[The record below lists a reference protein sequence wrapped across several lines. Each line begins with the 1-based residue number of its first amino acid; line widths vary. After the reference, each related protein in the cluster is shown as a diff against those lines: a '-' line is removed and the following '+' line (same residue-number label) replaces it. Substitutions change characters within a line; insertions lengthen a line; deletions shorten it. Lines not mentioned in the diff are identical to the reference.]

1 MKLKRTKLI
10 FCSFF
15 IAFATLTSC
24 SNKIA
29 NENTPSSNDSNKGE
43 VLVTEKNEEKILK
56 EKLNESLKENYT
68 YKLDDSSFLSLKNRN
83 TNEKYNLN
91 INYGNLSFENGTTS
105 SYNISFENK
114 DKTSDLLLNNTNAV
128 FSSIKNKEDLTY
140 IKQNNELSSL
150 FSLASNKK
158 ITFNNENTSIS
169 SLFNEVFSSI
179 NESSVIKNSGT
190 NEYKFISP
198 SYEVIADS
206 SSLKLKEIKT
216 NKENNKSLNYEIDLK
231 FNEAS
236 EVKERKL
243 INEDNPTDF
252 LTTLTKLFN
261 NSNFKTVFDINIEPI
276 KENKVGNINTK
287 SIDLNEKSYH
297 FKGDINFDL
306 RNSDLLDNSKIE
318 LNLTHYTSKDLSN
331 EISLQYKDTNV
342 YFRSGNLIKGK
353 IKESSVSSLIDT
365 VSLISDDTS
374 FSSLLINPLNNIFNN
389 DSFLKISEGNIS
401 SIDNIN
407 EYLKELN
414 IRNNVI
420 SLKIDTKLFSLP
432 SSILS
437 LKIGLNN
444 LKLKTIEI
452 DNFKINDE
460 AILSGSLRF
469 IENSSFSY
477 IDEKEY
483 PSYDFLPSFINS
495 IYKIVDEK
503 RFGGKLSF
511 AITNKKDKSLLS
523 LNTKL
528 NASLPSFDDLTTSS
542 FVLNSP
548 SFFSIDSN
556 GNNNFSLPL
565 KIEKLS
571 YQEDKNN
578 KKSIF
583 FDGEI
588 GKNGFLPLK
597 LKMNEDLLKDETL
610 TDFISSF
617 SSFNN
622 SSNNSSNNFLDSLID
637 PSYINLIN
645 TYIDKIMNNKSLKND
660 LNKVINDFSLSNL
673 ESLISIYNDG
683 NTLEIRLNTSYLF
696 NDDLTNKR
704 LKKENNDINDEISLF
719 YNIKLNKLSGIYL
732 SLNEDDTNI
741 TLSYGYNS
749 YSSLEFVSKDEEKD
763 YLDASKVIETISSI
777 NSFTP
782 SFSINNIYDI
792 VVRNFADGI
801 NIDNA
806 KLGIN
811 RNNEGDIYSEGMFN
825 LNINNSTSLDFKFI
839 YDDKEFNDES
849 FSLGYNDGNII
860 FNDPTNGIIFPEGQL
875 QAEIRLNN
883 MVSPLHLIT
892 KTSSPFNCLS
902 QFLSISDENV
912 LATFRDSFASI
923 LDELFNQ
930 NLPLFTLISNKEY
943 LELLDKNIFKDYSFT
958 LIENMDKSKSI
969 EVKLLI
975 NPAYLNNKNE
985 KTYSK
990 DIEIYLDANLNQ
1002 NNVIS
1007 LNSLKIDATDS
1018 SAFNLENFYIELK
1031 NNGKFIEENTTSS
1044 LYLLDSFEK
1053 YDKNTNSSDFV
1064 NLDDCISLIKMGLN
1078 TTENHYFHLRGQLN
1092 LSNIKLIGIPIES
1105 ILNWYVKSKTVDA
1118 KIELIKP
1125 SNSSLYSQ
1133 TKAHLTI
1140 YNTDNPSLT
1149 DEKGN
1154 YVEFFTERL
1163 PDGQEV
1169 CYISRITAEF
1179 IDGGKQIIQE
1189 KYNAEFYS
1197 LNKDDFNQYIEK
1209 YGSQY
1214 VSITTDQNYEYY
1226 EKDVDTDLDPDYTSA
1241 ELERGILNFKYR
1253 QKGIKEDVMTIDKHY
1268 EKTWFGINILKKIC
1282 VTKKAVYKCE
1292 INIPEITQDLP
1303 DYYKYNIET
1312 FKITQDEILGSVDN
1326 IPNIIYY
1333 LMDYALI
1340 EKNAPSRD
1348 NLIGVINYQVSNSIS
1363 SSGSNEDIDLFGPL
1377 NNFDVKDNSFNLNFD
1392 LKKLLPSFEGLNGI
1406 DISLKHDAI
1415 FDEEGNEKEIL
1426 TNIFI
1431 NGSPN
1436 SSGTNLIIDN
1446 IGGVFSANM
1455 TLDIQLIDQSKNVGQ
1470 KMERYNDFIEAY
1482 KSSEQTTNLEYF
1494 KILSYEND
1502 YHLIFQNIKKPI
1514 TNGEETIANIVLY
1527 SNNPNDPNFNFITGL
1542 PL

>member
-15 IAFATLTSC
+15 IALTTLTSC
-24 SNKIA
+24 SNNIA
-29 NENTPSSNDSNKGE
+29 NENTSSSNDSNKGE
-43 VLVTEKNEEKILK
+43 VLVTEKDEEKILK
-56 EKLNESLKENYT
+56 EKINESLKENYT

-91 INYGNLSFENGTTS
+91 INYGNLSFKNGTTS

-114 DKTSDLLLNNTNAV
+114 DNTSDLLLNNVNAI
-128 FSSIKNKEDLTY
+128 FSSIKNKEDLAY

-150 FSLASNKK
+150 FSLANNKK
-158 ITFNNENTSIS
+158 ITFNNGNTSVS

-179 NESSVIKNSGT
+179 NESSVIKNSAT

-231 FNEAS
+231 FNEAN

-261 NSNFKTVFDINIEPI
+261 NSNFKTIFDINIEPI
-276 KENKVGNINTK
+276 KENKINNINTK

-401 SIDNIN
+401 SIYNIN

-477 IDEKEY
+477 INEKEY

-503 RFGGKLSF
+503 RFGGNLSF

-548 SFFSIDSN
+548 SFSSIDSN
-556 GNNNFSLPL
+556 GNNKFSLPL

-622 SSNNSSNNFLDSLID
+622 SSNNSSNDFLDSLID

-645 TYIDKIMNNKSLKND
+645 TYIDKIMNNKSLKSD

-683 NTLEIRLNTSYLF
+683 DTLEIRLNTSYLF
-696 NDDLTNKR
+696 NDDLTNKG

-741 TLSYGYNS
+741 TLFYGYNS

-792 VVRNFADGI
+792 DVRNFADGI

-943 LELLDKNIFKDYSFT
+943 LELLDKNIFKDYSFV

-975 NPAYLNNKNE
+975 NPAYLNNEDK
-985 KTYSK
+985 KIYSK
-990 DIEIYLDANLNQ
+990 DIEIYLNASLDQ

-1007 LNSLKIDATDS
+1007 LNNLKIDATDS

-1031 NNGKFIEENTTSS
+1031 NNGKFIEENSTSS
-1044 LYLLDSFEK
+1044 LYLLDSFVK

-1064 NLDDCISLIKMGLN
+1064 NLDDCINLINIGIS
-1078 TTENHYFHLRGQLN
+1078 TTEQHYFELEGVLKIN
-1092 LSNIKLIGIPIES
+1092 LSILGIDYDLSSAIPDKFV
-1105 ILNWYVKSKTVDA
+1105 NA
-1118 KIELIKP
+1118 KVELIKP
-1125 SNSSLYSQ
+1125 EGSNLYSQ
-1133 TKAHLTI
+1133 TRAHLTLRNYGQNSVI
-1140 YNTDNPSLT
+1140 DSSDNF
-1149 DEKGN
+1149 
-1154 YVEFFTERL
+1154 VEYFTERL
-1163 PDGQEV
+1163 DLGAQGYQEI
-1169 CYISRITAEF
+1169 CYIVKTRGTYIPEKINTIKEQELIETIYTTDSNKVKELEQKYSEEDYI
-1179 IDGGKQIIQE
+1179 INGKEQLSSKTESWRTNKNGAYNKQKEINE
-1189 KYNAEFYS
+1189 KYKDNNLAKVIVNNYWLFKTYEVEIGPRYDLTVYSKPITETIPSHNEFSQTIYKVTQEELLGNGG
-1197 LNKDDFNQYIEK
+1197 LNIVYYLLDLGIIEK
-1209 YGSQY
+1209 LD
-1214 VSITTDQNYEYY
+1214 TTLV
-1226 EKDVDTDLDPDYTSA
+1226 KTSH
-1241 ELERGILNFKYR
+1241 ESL
-1253 QKGIKEDVMTIDKHY
+1253 M
-1268 EKTWFGINILKKIC
+1268 
-1282 VTKKAVYKCE
+1282 AV
-1292 INIPEITQDLP
+1292 
-1303 DYYKYNIET
+1303 
-1312 FKITQDEILGSVDN
+1312 
-1326 IPNIIYY
+1326 IY
-1333 LMDYALI
+1333 
-1340 EKNAPSRD
+1340 
-1348 NLIGVINYQVSNSIS
+1348 NSILESDS
-1363 SSGSNEDIDLFGPL
+1363 SSSESKPLDLFGCL
-1377 NNFDVKDNSFNLNFD
+1377 QSFETSSSNFSMIFDLGNLANMDELLGAKINLNYSD
-1392 LKKLLPSFEGLNGI
+1392 NKLT
-1406 DISLKHDAI
+1406 SLLI
-1415 FDEEGNEKEIL
+1415 TGSGND
-1426 TNIFI
+1426 
-1431 NGSPN
+1431 
-1436 SSGTNLIIDN
+1436 NLIIDGLAGL
-1446 IGGVFSANM
+1446 IDVSFS
-1455 TLDIQLIDQSKNVGQ
+1455 LDIKLLENPSS
-1470 KMERYNDFIEAY
+1470 MERYDNFINSIHNYEKNNSIEY
-1482 KSSEQTTNLEYF
+1482 YELTGYSYFQSEFT
-1494 KILSYEND
+1494 ILGF
-1502 YHLIFQNIKKPI
+1502 IPIKQDGQSP
-1514 TNGEETIANIVLY
+1514 T
-1527 SNNPNDPNFNFITGL
+1527 SNNASISITISDIEKDETLLGL
-1542 PL
+1542 IYGLN

>member
-10 FCSFF
+10 FCSLF
-15 IAFATLTSC
+15 IALATLTSC
-24 SNKIA
+24 GENIA
-29 NENTPSSNDSNKGE
+29 NENTSSSNNTNKGE
-43 VLVTEKNEEKILK
+43 ILINEKDDEKIVK
-56 EKLNESLKENYT
+56 EKFNESLKENYT

-83 TNEKYNLN
+83 SNEKYTLN
-91 INYGNLSFENGTTS
+91 INYGNLSFKNGTTS

-114 DKTSDLLLNNTNAV
+114 DNTSDLLLNNTSAV
-128 FSSIKNKEDLTY
+128 FSSIKNKDDLAY

-150 FSLASNKK
+150 FSLANNKK

-179 NESSVIKNSGT
+179 EESTIIKNSAT
-190 NEYKFISP
+190 NEYKFVSP
-198 SYEVIADS
+198 SYELIADS
-206 SSLKLKEIKT
+206 SSFKLKEIKT
-216 NKENNKSLNYEIDLK
+216 NKQNNKSLNYEMDLK
-231 FNEAS
+231 FNEVNKV
-236 EVKERKL
+236 EERKL

-261 NSNFKTVFDINIEPI
+261 NSNFKTIFDINIEPI
-276 KENKVGNINTK
+276 KEVKLGNINTK
-287 SIDLNEKSYH
+287 GIDLNEKSYH

-331 EISLQYKDTNV
+331 EISLQYKNTNV

-365 VSLISDDTS
+365 ISLIGDDTS
-374 FSSLLINPLNNIFNN
+374 FSSLLANPLNNIFNN

-401 SIDNIN
+401 SINSIN
-407 EYLKELN
+407 DYIKELK

-420 SLKIDTKLFSLP
+420 SLKLDTKLFSLP

-469 IENSSFSY
+469 IENSSFSS

-495 IYKIVDEK
+495 LYKIVDEK
-503 RFGGKLSF
+503 RFGGNLSF

-528 NASLPSFDDLTTSS
+528 NAYLPSFDDLTTSS

-548 SFFSIDSN
+548 SFSSVDSN

-571 YQEDKNN
+571 YQKDKNN

-583 FDGEI
+583 FNGEI

-617 SSFNN
+617 SSNN
-622 SSNNSSNNFLDSLID
+622 NNNFLDSLID

-645 TYIDKIMNNKSLKND
+645 TYIDKIMNNNSLKND

-673 ESLISIYNDG
+673 ESLISIYNNEDI
-683 NTLEIRLNTSYLF
+683 LEIRLNTSYLF
-696 NDDLTNKR
+696 NDDLTNKGI
-704 LKKENNDINDEISLF
+704 KKESNDINDEISLF

-732 SLNEDDTNI
+732 SLNEDDTNV
-741 TLSYGYNS
+741 TLSYGYNY
-749 YSSLEFVSKDEEKD
+749 YSSLEFISKDEEKD
-763 YLDASKVIETISSI
+763 YLDASKVIETVSNI

-792 VVRNFADGI
+792 DVRNFADGI
-801 NIDNA
+801 NINNA
-806 KLGIN
+806 RVGIN

-825 LNINNSTSLDFKFI
+825 LNINNSTNLDFKFI

-860 FNDPTNGIIFPEGQL
+860 FNDPSNGIIFPEGQL

-902 QFLSISDENV
+902 EFLSISDENV

-930 NLPLFTLISNKEY
+930 DLPLFTLISNKEY
-943 LELLDKNIFKDYSFT
+943 LELLDKNIFKDYSFA
-958 LIENMDKSKSI
+958 LKENMDKSKDI

-975 NPAYLNNKNE
+975 NPAYLNNEEE

-990 DIEIYLDANLNQ
+990 DIEIYLSANLDQ

-1007 LNSLKIDATDS
+1007 LNNLKINATDS

-1064 NLDDCISLIKMGLN
+1064 NLDDCVNLINIGIS
-1078 TTENHYFHLRGQLN
+1078 TTEQHYFELEGVLKIN
-1092 LSNIKLIGIPIES
+1092 LSILGIDYDLSSAIPDKFV
-1105 ILNWYVKSKTVDA
+1105 NA
-1118 KIELIKP
+1118 KVELIKP
-1125 SNSSLYSQ
+1125 EGSNLYSQ
-1133 TKAHLTI
+1133 TRAHLTLRNYGQNSI
-1140 YNTDNPSLT
+1140 IDSSDNFI
-1149 DEKGN
+1149 E
-1154 YVEFFTERL
+1154 YFTERL
-1163 PDGQEV
+1163 DLGAQGYQEI
-1169 CYISRITAEF
+1169 CYIVKTSGTYVPEKINIIKEQELIETVYTTDSNKIKELEQKYAEENYIIEGKTPLSSYQETYTAFEGDKAEKRKNE
-1179 IDGGKQIIQE
+1179 INK
-1189 KYNAEFYS
+1189 KYNDNNLATVSKPSWADWFYRVNIGQRYDLTVYS
-1197 LNKDDFNQYIEK
+1197 KPITETIPSHNEFNQTIYKVTQEELLGNGGLNIVYYLLDLGIIEK
-1209 YGSQY
+1209 LD
-1214 VSITTDQNYEYY
+1214 TTLVKASHESLMAVIYN
-1226 EKDVDTDLDPDYTSA
+1226 S
-1241 ELERGILNFKYR
+1241 ILNS
-1253 QKGIKEDVMTIDKHY
+1253 D
-1268 EKTWFGINILKKIC
+1268 
-1282 VTKKAVYKCE
+1282 
-1292 INIPEITQDLP
+1292 
-1303 DYYKYNIET
+1303 
-1312 FKITQDEILGSVDN
+1312 
-1326 IPNIIYY
+1326 
-1333 LMDYALI
+1333 
-1340 EKNAPSRD
+1340 
-1348 NLIGVINYQVSNSIS
+1348 S
-1363 SSGSNEDIDLFGPL
+1363 SSSESKPLDLFGCMQ
-1377 NNFDVKDNSFNLNFD
+1377 NFETSSSNFSMIFD
-1392 LKKLLPSFEGLNGI
+1392 LGNLANMDELLGAK
-1406 DISLKHDAI
+1406 ISLSYSDNKLTSLLI
-1415 FDEEGNEKEIL
+1415 TGSGND
-1426 TNIFI
+1426 
-1431 NGSPN
+1431 
-1436 SSGTNLIIDN
+1436 NLIIDGLAGL
-1446 IGGVFSANM
+1446 IDVSFS
-1455 TLDIQLIDQSKNVGQ
+1455 LDIKLIEKPSS
-1470 KMERYNDFIEAY
+1470 MERYDNFINSIHNYEKNNSIEY
-1482 KSSEQTTNLEYF
+1482 YQLTGYTYYQSEFTILGFIPIKQDGQTPT
-1494 KILSYEND
+1494 
-1502 YHLIFQNIKKPI
+1502 
-1514 TNGEETIANIVLY
+1514 
-1527 SNNPNDPNFNFITGL
+1527 SNNASISIIISDIEKDETLLGL
-1542 PL
+1542 IYGLN